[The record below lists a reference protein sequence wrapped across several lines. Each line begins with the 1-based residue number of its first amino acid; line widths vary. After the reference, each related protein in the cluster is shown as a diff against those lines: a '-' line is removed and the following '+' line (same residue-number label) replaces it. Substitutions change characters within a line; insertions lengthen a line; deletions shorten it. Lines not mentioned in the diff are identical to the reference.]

1 LWVYRTNQ
9 SSSKLTKNQINSNKN
24 TKKQNMSPAQIKNKI
39 IDFSPIFLVILLD
52 AVFTV
57 LGQPKAYWENFTNS
71 NEANPIASI
80 LLGST
85 PIIFFIGVLIYSCL
99 LFLVTVKL
107 KKRFRITFAIFLF
120 LAHFFGSAS
129 WILHIYKNIFG
140 GAKGGTEY
148 FLVVM
153 TYILGISFYTYKTCG
168 KYIEFKIIYEEKDDK
183 RVKDY

>member
-1 LWVYRTNQ
+1 
-9 SSSKLTKNQINSNKN
+9 
-24 TKKQNMSPAQIKNKI
+24 
-39 IDFSPIFLVILLD
+39 
-52 AVFTV
+52 
-57 LGQPKAYWENFTNS
+57 
-71 NEANPIASI
+71 
-80 LLGST
+80 LLGSA